1 MRSAGACVACRV
13 ITGGRSEPH
22 LNSTL
27 QSELVLSVTEGTR
40 KDTRLPAPRAYSSER
55 RTVILFA
62 LAVLRSVPHRKRH
75 LRQAGSKFRG
85 RNSPFMKYPD

>member
-40 KDTRLPAPRAYSSER
+40 KDTRLSAFRA
-55 RTVILFA
+55 
-62 LAVLRSVPHRKRH
+62 
-75 LRQAGSKFRG
+75 
-85 RNSPFMKYPD
+85 